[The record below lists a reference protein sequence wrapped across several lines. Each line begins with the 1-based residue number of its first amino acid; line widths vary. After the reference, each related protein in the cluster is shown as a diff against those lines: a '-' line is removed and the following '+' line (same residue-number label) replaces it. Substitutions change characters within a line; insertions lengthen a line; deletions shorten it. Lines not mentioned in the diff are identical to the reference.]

1 MNNSVVYLD
10 NAATTP
16 LSPSVFKAMEPFLG
30 AEYFTLPLR
39 ISLLKTAVLL

>member
-1 MNNSVVYLD
+1 MNNGVVYLD

-30 AEYFTLPLR
+30 AEYFNAS
-39 ISLLKTAVLL
+39 SLLKPVVLP